1 MSNAPKVTI
10 GMDVGDRY
18 SHVVVLDDSGTVL
31 LRDQIATTERA
42 VRGWFKRYKGARV
55 ALEVGRHSPWLSRL
69 LASLELEVIVGNSR
83 QIALI
88 HKTNKKNDRIDA
100 EKLARLARVDPQLL
114 APVQHR
120 RADTQAALAIVRARD
135 VVVTGRTRLINSVR
149 GQVKAV
155 GGSMPRG
162 DADAFHKRTAELPE
176 PMESGLL
183 PLMDLSGELT
193 RRIQHYD
200 RVIAELCRDVYPET
214 APLLAVNGGGPV
226 TALAFVLTI
235 EEPGRFPNSRAVGS
249 YLGLRPCLDDS
260 GDAKKELPITRAG
273 DSLLRKLLVQC
284 AQYISDPTVGSAI
297 CDGWGNVSRHG
308 VARRRSERRSWRWP
322 AASPSCSIA
331 SGSPVRRT
339 IPTTVVSRRTTPPR
353 HERSLSPTPEQLPGA
368 RWRLPDLQ
376 SG

>member
-42 VRGWFKRYKGARV
+42 VRAWFKRYIGARV
-55 ALEVGRHSPWLSRL
+55 ALEVGRHSPWLSRVL
-69 LASLELEVIVGNSR
+69 DSLELEVIVGNSR

-120 RADTQAALAIVRARD
+120 RADTQAALAIVRSRD
-135 VVVTGRTRLINSVR
+135 VAVTGRTRLINSVR

-162 DADAFHKRTAELPE
+162 DADAFHRRTAELPE

-214 APLLAVNGGGPV
+214 APLLEVNGVGPV

-260 GDAKKELPITRAG
+260 GDAKKELSITRAG

-284 AQYISDPTVGSAI
+284 AQYILGPHGRE
-297 CDGWGNVSRHG
+297 CDLRRLGLRLAARGGKAAKRKAVVA
-308 VARRRSERRSWRWP
+308 VARRLAVLLHRLWVTGDVYNPNYTSRAGSIDDTT
-322 AASPSCSIA
+322 AA
-331 SGSPVRRT
+331 
-339 IPTTVVSRRTTPPR
+339 
-353 HERSLSPTPEQLPGA
+353 
-368 RWRLPDLQ
+368 
-376 SG
+376 